1 MLDLSD
7 REFKILHNWY
17 IKDYLRKDGEYLLHE
32 KLEKY
37 QQIDE
42 DCKKPSGRPV
52 VKKDVMCCGVLG
64 LVPALRQQ
72 RYDAIIATY
81 SLHHLTDEQKVA
93 FITNILDLLQE
104 DGCLYIG
111 DVAFDTRA
119 GLEACRASCGTDWDE
134 DEIYFVYDEMKTRFP
149 QLTFEPMSHCAG
161 LMTLRRSSI

>member
-1 MLDLSD
+1 MLELSD

-64 LVPALRQQ
+64 LADSGQQEVTLGGTAKNPPIDGSPAHR
-72 RYDAIIATY
+72 
-81 SLHHLTDEQKVA
+81 LTK
-93 FITNILDLLQE
+93 I
-104 DGCLYIG
+104 
-111 DVAFDTRA
+111 
-119 GLEACRASCGTDWDE
+119 
-134 DEIYFVYDEMKTRFP
+134 
-149 QLTFEPMSHCAG
+149 
-161 LMTLRRSSI
+161 